1 MCWRRSQN
9 GWVAL
14 DANIDQLL
22 QKGYM
27 PESPA
32 PVEGGTIT
40 MEVTPEEAQMIE
52 EMRTAGVGG
61 RTPLDQEM
69 NIDSLMQKGYGNG

>member
-1 MCWRRSQN
+1 
-9 GWVAL
+9 L

-27 PESPA
+27 PESPEQA
-32 PVEGGTIT
+32 PVEGTGGMIT

-52 EMRTAGVGG
+52 EMRGMGVGG

>member
-1 MCWRRSQN
+1 
-9 GWVAL
+9 
-14 DANIDQLL
+14 
-22 QKGYM
+22 M